1 MSAYL
6 AAEPF
11 VSGGLAAM
19 VASAVIHPIDLAKVR
34 LQLWE
39 PGRKKPGF
47 LSIIMS
53 IQEKE
58 GIKAVYAG
66 LSASLARQGN
76 THLILVVFISFLTR
90 SIMNINTHTHT

>member
-19 VASAVIHPIDLAKVR
+19 IASTVIHPIDLAKVR

-39 PGRKKPGF
+39 PGKKKPGF
-47 LSIIMS
+47 LSIIMT
-53 IQEKE
+53 IQKND
-58 GIKAVYAG
+58 GLKAVYAG
-66 LSASLARQGN
+66 LSASLARQG
-76 THLILVVFISFLTR
+76 
-90 SIMNINTHTHT
+90 HT